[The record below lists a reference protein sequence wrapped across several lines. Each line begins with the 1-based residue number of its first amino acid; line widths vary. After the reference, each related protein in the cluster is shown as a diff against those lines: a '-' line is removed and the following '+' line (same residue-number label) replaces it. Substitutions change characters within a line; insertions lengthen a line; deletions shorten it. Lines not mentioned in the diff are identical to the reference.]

1 MASLLNM
8 LKTQSG
14 RLSLARMAC
23 LGAFLLWLGTWL
35 YTLLL
40 NKSYAHFDTVTGAVL
55 ILFFVVLVG
64 KSVDSK
70 IISIKGDD
78 KK

>member
-1 MASLLNM
+1 MNM
-8 LKTQSG
+8 LKTQVG
-14 RLSLARMAC
+14 RLSLARIAC
-23 LGAFLLWLGTWL
+23 VVAFILWIGTWI

-40 NKSYAHFDTVTGAVL
+40 NRSYAHFDTITGAVL
-55 ILFFVVLVG
+55 VLFFVVLVG
-64 KSVDSK
+64 KTVDSK